1 MKRFIQSVAI
11 WSFGLYLFLS
21 PIGCNRVSAA
31 TDRSKL
37 RLAVEADSF
46 EVEIAATPDLRMLG
60 LMHRNYLP
68 EDTGMLFIYPKAKIS
83 CMWMHN
89 THFPLSVAFV
99 DEQGII
105 VNIEEMEPHTDDYH
119 CAVSPVRYAIEMPS
133 GWFNRNGIRPGSF
146 VNGLEKAPA
155 GR

>member
-1 MKRFIQSVAI
+1 
-11 WSFGLYLFLS
+11 
-21 PIGCNRVSAA
+21 
-31 TDRSKL
+31 
-37 RLAVEADSF
+37 
-46 EVEIAATPDLRMLG
+46 MLG
-60 LMHRNYLP
+60 LMHRNDLP

-83 CMWMHN
+83 CMWMRN

-133 GWFNRNGIRPGSF
+133 GWFNRNGIRPGSL